1 MSKKTQEKKPKE
13 NCITAFGTLK
23 PRAMCQGNKAFED
36 GVSEIQFKIEYFC
49 CLPDLKKCLE

>member
-23 PRAMCQGNKAFED
+23 PRAMCQANKAFED
-36 GVSEIQFKIEYFC
+36 
-49 CLPDLKKCLE
+49 